1 MLIIVKKGDVVARK
15 SYNKD
20 VIFIVDMIIKNKIAI
35 LTGLTARLKADAN
48 IEDLE
53 VLGRKEIEKYF
64 NKIERGKLEKVNS
77 NQVAK
82 NNFFTRTNKIVYTGK
97 ILHLDGDSCLDNK
110 NSHWLKILNLK
121 KKYLTTN

>member
-1 MLIIVKKGDVVARK
+1 MLYIVKKGDIVARK

-35 LTGLTARLKADAN
+35 LTGLTTRLKADAN

-53 VLGRKEIEKYF
+53 ILDKKAVDNFY
-64 NKIERGKLEKVNS
+64 NKLNQKIINVTNSKLIDDS
-77 NQVAK
+77 I
-82 NNFFTRTNKIVYTGK
+82 FTRTNKVVYTGK

-110 NSHWLKILNLK
+110 NSHWLINI
-121 KKYLTTN
+121 

>member
-53 VLGRKEIEKYF
+53 VLERKEIEKYF

-110 NSHWLKILNLK
+110 NSH
-121 KKYLTTN
+121 